1 MTQRSLLS
9 CTDNSFLQQ
18 YLQLVNQW
26 EIGAASYYELHNAG
40 ILAARTVQLLR
51 QLLVQ
56 LHSLVDSF
64 RQRAVFLF
72 CQLIQL
78 SDNIVR

>member
-1 MTQRSLLS
+1 MTQRSLL
-9 CTDNSFLQQ
+9 CCADNSFLQQ
-18 YLQLVNQW
+18 YLQLVDQR
-26 EIGAASYYELHNAG
+26 EVGAASYDELHNAG
-40 ILAARTVQLLR
+40 ILAAGAVQLLR

-56 LHSLVDSF
+56 LHGLVDGF
-64 RQRAVFLF
+64 RQRAVLLL